1 MSQEQ
6 IDCIVRF
13 HDARRLLEL
22 KRCVFSLVGQTY
34 RPLNIILTVQR
45 FSAAE
50 IEATRQALEP
60 VLRLP
65 NAPTLTIANWDEPAP
80 SDARTALLNLGL
92 RTGQGR
98 YVAFLD
104 YDDVLYPEAYEL
116 LIRQLRKAG
125 AGIVFATVRVVR
137 AQVHPYFVQVREVI
151 TRPPFSGETLLD
163 LFKHNFCPIHS
174 YLLDRAAIPGHL
186 LQFDETL
193 SHEEDYDFLLRI
205 CAEVRSDFE
214 LIKVPVGDY
223 YYKTDGSN
231 SVPTEGGLS
240 GEKLAAYERL
250 QTTLEARRRTT
261 LVSRVVQEA
270 LGVSPTRTNMSIRD
284 TMRALSVREEMMAQK
299 R

>member
-45 FSAAE
+45 FSTAQIAAV
-50 IEATRQALEP
+50 RQALEP

-80 SDARTALLNLGL
+80 ADARTALLNLGL
-92 RTGQGR
+92 RTGEGR

-116 LIRQLRKAG
+116 LTGQLRKTG
-125 AGIVFATVRVVR
+125 AGIAFATVRVVR
-137 AQVHPYFVQVREVI
+137 AQVHRHFVQVNEVI
-151 TRPPFSGETLLD
+151 TPPFSGETLRD
-163 LFKHNFCPIHS
+163 LFRSNFCPIHS
-174 YLLDRAAIPGHL
+174 YMLDREAVPSHL
-186 LQFDETL
+186 LQFDESL
-193 SHEEDYDFLLRI
+193 SHEEDYDFLLRV
-205 CAEVRSDFE
+205 CAEVQADFE

-231 SVPTEGGLS
+231 SVPTEGGLR
-240 GEKLAAYERL
+240 GEKLAGYERL
-250 QTTLEARRRTT
+250 QTVLEARRRMT
-261 LVSRVVQEA
+261 LVSNVVQES
-270 LGVSPTRTNMSIRD
+270 LGIVPPRPNATIRD
-284 TMRALSVREEMMAQK
+284 TMMALSARDRMIAQN
-299 R
+299 